1 MSFIT
6 DRLGLTGKKPAQVA
20 SYQASPVTTTTGT
33 ATPTGGGG
41 VTTALSPELLQFYNL
56 YLREAMENMPTKA
69 SQDFA
74 NQVNVFGQSMFGG
87 ATGLDTNQMTNDYYN
102 QFISGLQPQ
111 REAENVSLANQLFS
125 QGRTGLGTG
134 TTGGYINPEQ
144 FSLFKARGLADQNL
158 AFESTNRARGIQM
171 EDIQKALGLYGMGQ
185 SFKTEPYGVSAG
197 ILKNAMNLGQAN
209 ASFIPYGI
217 QSGSAGAN
225 AGANILNAE
234 TSARN
239 ANLGFWGSI
248 GSSLLKK

>member
-6 DRLGLTGKKPAQVA
+6 KMFGGKTPDTSQAQYTPANVTG
-20 SYQASPVTTTTGT
+20 
-33 ATPTGGGG
+33 PTGGVNWSGG
-41 VTTALSPELLQFYNL
+41 NATLTLSDALKQLYDQYVSGASSTLPSPEQL
-56 YLREAMENMPTKA
+56 
-69 SQDFA
+69 DFG
-74 NQVNVFGQSMFGG
+74 NQVSNYGKGMFSN
-87 ATGLDTNQMTNDYYN
+87 ASKMNLNEMIAKYYN
-102 QFISGLQPQ
+102 QQQDIMAPG
-111 REAENVSLANQLFS
+111 REAENVSLANTLFS
-125 QGRTGLGTG
+125 QGRTGAGVG
-134 TTGGYINPEQ
+134 VSGGGYINPEQ

-197 ILKNAMNLGQAN
+197 ILGNAMNLGQSN

-239 ANLGFWGSI
+239 ANLGFWGNL
-248 GSSLLKK
+248 GSAFLKK

>member
-6 DRLGLTGKKPAQVA
+6 KMFGGKTPDTSQAQYNPANVTG
-20 SYQASPVTTTTGT
+20 
-33 ATPTGGGG
+33 PTGGVNWSGG
-41 VTTALSPELLQFYNL
+41 NATLTLSDELKRLYDQYVSGASSTLPSPEQLAFGNEVSDYGKGMFSQASNL
-56 YLREAMENMPTKA
+56 NLNEMIAK
-69 SQDFA
+69 
-74 NQVNVFGQSMFGG
+74 
-87 ATGLDTNQMTNDYYN
+87 YYN
-102 QFISGLQPQ
+102 QQQDIMAPG
-111 REAENVSLANQLFS
+111 REAENVSLANTLFS

-197 ILKNAMNLGQAN
+197 ILGNAMNLGQAN

-234 TSARN
+234 TSTRN

>member
-1 MSFIT
+1 MGFIA
-6 DRLGLTGKKPAQVA
+6 DFFGGKKPETT
-20 SYQASPVTTTTGT
+20 QAEYNPANVTG
-33 ATPTGGGG
+33 PTGGVNWSGG
-41 VTTALSPELLQFYNL
+41 NATLTLSDALKQLYDQYVGGASSTLPSPEQLAFGNEVSDYGKGMFSQASNL
-56 YLREAMENMPTKA
+56 NLNEMIAK
-69 SQDFA
+69 
-74 NQVNVFGQSMFGG
+74 
-87 ATGLDTNQMTNDYYN
+87 YYN
-102 QFISGLQPQ
+102 QQQDIMAPG
-111 REAENVSLANQLFS
+111 REAENVSLANTLFS

-197 ILKNAMNLGQAN
+197 ILGNAMNLGQSS

-234 TSARN
+234 TSTRN
-239 ANLGFWGSI
+239 ANLGFWGNL
-248 GSSLLKK
+248 GSAFLKK

>member
-1 MSFIT
+1 MGFIA
-6 DRLGLTGKKPAQVA
+6 DFFGGKKPETT
-20 SYQASPVTTTTGT
+20 QAKYNPANVTG
-33 ATPTGGGG
+33 PTGGVNWSGG
-41 VTTALSPELLQFYNL
+41 NATLTLSDALKQLYDQYVSGASSTLPSPEQL
-56 YLREAMENMPTKA
+56 
-69 SQDFA
+69 DFG
-74 NQVNVFGQSMFGG
+74 NQVSDYGKGMFSQ
-87 ATGLDTNQMTNDYYN
+87 ASNLNLNEMIAKYYN
-102 QFISGLQPQ
+102 QQQNIMAPG
-111 REAENVSLANQLFS
+111 REAENVSLANTLFS

-197 ILKNAMNLGQAN
+197 ILGNAMNLGQSS

-234 TSARN
+234 TSTRN
-239 ANLGFWGSI
+239 ANLGFWGNL
-248 GSSLLKK
+248 GSAFLKK